1 MSFQSGTGM
10 CKPSTDYQKGGD
22 AKQLLAKNLVP
33 DNYSNYGLIPKTIGS
48 TPEYANYDVN
58 MKTLNADNYGKVYQV
73 AAGKHHKKG
82 HKGGVTGLPTRFY
95 TGQKGGVTGMPS
107 EYYNGQ
113 KGGKLGKIPNA
124 VAKPFEGVVGTWDSL
139 NKFVDGLEKN
149 MKGFYKDMSDINIP
163 NFNPNQTPQ
172 TGGAMTH
179 FKDYLKNLNLSLESF
194 QNDVATMQKQSGG
207 SIPFDNGV
215 NLDSPTQPNHPV
227 QSSTQQSVTGYN
239 DYEKYLPINK
249 SGGAKKKKVTPK
261 KKKVTPKKKP
271 VKKTTP
277 KKKPVKKTTPK
288 KKPIKKVT
296 PKKKPVKKVTPK
308 KKPVKKVTPK
318 KKVTRFI

>member
-10 CKPSTDYQKGGD
+10 CKPSIDYQKGGN

-58 MKTLNADNYGKVYQV
+58 MKTLNADNYDKVYQV
-73 AAGKHHKKG
+73 AAGKR
-82 HKGGVTGLPTRFY
+82 HKGGVTGLPNRFY

-107 EYYNGQ
+107 EYYKGQ

-139 NKFVDGLEKN
+139 NNFVVGLESN

-163 NFNPNQTPQ
+163 MFNPKQTPQ

-239 DYEKYLPINK
+239 DYDKYLPINK

-271 VKKTTP
+271 AKKVTP
-277 KKKPVKKTTPK
+277 KK
-288 KKPIKKVT
+288 KKVT
-296 PKKKPVKKVTPK
+296 PKKKPAKKVTPKKKKVTPK
-308 KKPVKKVTPK
+308 KKPAKKKITPK
-318 KKVTRFI
+318 KKNKY